1 MTSANARSFL
11 LVVLVAVVCN
21 PLHAADNQVHV
32 VPDSQLGQ
40 WWLATPGHENAPP
53 QYPPNPDQE
62 GCVAVAFMIH
72 RDGTVSNERAWH
84 NAWSNTQSGKQYDQL
99 ALRAV
104 HQWHFVPAATNA
116 TRDPVYTYQ
125 IFTYTLTMISS
136 MPGVTPM
143 PNHSDRLR
151 AQQHE
156 DTIKAKC
163 EMTDFPQQVQ
173 AMINSAQTG
182 KKP

>member
-1 MTSANARSFL
+1 MISANARSLL
-11 LVVLVAVVCN
+11 LVVFVAAVCN
-21 PLHAADNQVHV
+21 PLQGADNQVHV
-32 VPDSQLGQ
+32 VPDLQLQQ
-40 WWLATPGHENAPP
+40 WWEAAPGQENSPP
-53 QYPPNPDQE
+53 QYPPDPDQG

-72 RDGTVSNERAWH
+72 GDGTVSNERVWH
-84 NAWSNTQSGKQYDQL
+84 SEWSNAKSSKTYDQL

-104 HQWHFVPAATNA
+104 HQWHFVATATN
-116 TRDPVYTYQ
+116 TTHDPVYTYQ

-136 MPGVTPM
+136 MPGVAPA

-156 DTIKAKC
+156 EASKAKC